1 MMQPVPGIPLV
12 EQADKLEK
20 WRLDFEGVPST
31 INEKNTVLISV
42 LRLYFRRSLDS
53 GLLARALFLNS
64 SW

>member
-31 INEKNTVLISV
+31 INEKKTLLFPFLGFISADLLTPVL
-42 LRLYFRRSLDS
+42 
-53 GLLARALFLNS
+53 
-64 SW
+64 